1 MSVSI
6 FDFRIGVNNIEKVV
20 SPVVEKG
27 LKSVLLFGVVTKLD
41 KVHCCLKEL
50 CHEIQTNYVI
60 TKCPLN

>member
-1 MSVSI
+1 MWVSI

-50 CHEIQTNYVI
+50 CHEIQTN
-60 TKCPLN
+60 

>member
-1 MSVSI
+1 MVWKTLLCSDTNP

-41 KVHCCLKEL
+41 KVNCCLKEL
-50 CHEIQTNYVI
+50 CHEIQTN
-60 TKCPLN
+60 